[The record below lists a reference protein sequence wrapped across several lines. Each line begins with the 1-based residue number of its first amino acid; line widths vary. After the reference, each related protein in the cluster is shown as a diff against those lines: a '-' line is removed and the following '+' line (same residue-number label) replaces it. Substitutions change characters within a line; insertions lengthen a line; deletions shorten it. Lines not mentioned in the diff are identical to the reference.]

1 MIWVIDASVALR
13 WYLEDEA
20 HGGADEILKAVVEKP
35 RRFAVPELFA
45 FEVYAVLQRLHPNG
59 LHAFRKGIVPLL
71 QGGLLRHP
79 MTEELAIKAHHFV
92 KKGLTGYD
100 ACYAALALD
109 LKGCWLTFDKKAHK
123 LIEKDELSC
132 FLSEGLPKDW
142 PFVYKGTNY

>member
-13 WYLEDEA
+13 WFLEEEA
-20 HGGADEILKAVVEKP
+20 HQSADEVLKKVVEDP
-35 RRFAVPELFA
+35 CRFTVPELFA
-45 FEVYAVLQRLHPNG
+45 FEVYAVLQRLHPDG
-59 LHAFRKGIVPLL
+59 LRVFRKGVIPLL

-79 MTEELAIKAHHFV
+79 MTEELAVKANRFV

-123 LIEKDELSC
+123 QIATEKVSC
-132 FLSEGLPKDW
+132 LLSEGLPNNW
-142 PFVYKGTNY
+142 SFE

>member
-20 HGGADEILKAVVEKP
+20 HDRADDILKAVVDDP

-59 LHAFRKGIVPLL
+59 LQAFRKGIIPIL

-79 MTEELAIKAHHFV
+79 MTDELAIKANRFV

-109 LKGCWLTFDKKAHK
+109 LKGCWLTFDRKAHESIK
-123 LIEKDELSC
+123 NDELSC
-132 FLSEGLPKDW
+132 LLSESLPKEW
-142 PFVYKGTNY
+142 SFGR

>member
-1 MIWVIDASVALR
+1 MIWVVDASVALR

-20 HGGADEILKAVVEKP
+20 HDSADKVLKAVVEYP
-35 RRFAVPELFA
+35 SRFAVPELFA

-59 LHAFRKGIVPLL
+59 LQAFRKGIIPLL

-79 MTEELAIKAHHFV
+79 MTDNLAVKTNRFV

-109 LKGCWLTFDKKAHK
+109 LKGSWLTFDKKAHL
-123 LIEKDELSC
+123 LIKKDGVSC
-132 FLSEGLPKDW
+132 LLSEGLPKDW
-142 PFVYKGTNY
+142 SL